1 METELRQR
9 NVTVSHDTTPDEGGD
24 EHHEH
29 HHHHLPN
36 QVAIIIGAVDA
47 SCDDADDG
55 VCCLT
60 DARCLFQKQLDTMT
74 HTESHDYFS
83 GTTDKVGPLAVPRPE
98 AISKFPTLDVD
109 R

>member
-55 VCCLT
+55 VCLT

-83 GTTDKVGPLAVPRPE
+83 GTTDKVGPLAVLRPE